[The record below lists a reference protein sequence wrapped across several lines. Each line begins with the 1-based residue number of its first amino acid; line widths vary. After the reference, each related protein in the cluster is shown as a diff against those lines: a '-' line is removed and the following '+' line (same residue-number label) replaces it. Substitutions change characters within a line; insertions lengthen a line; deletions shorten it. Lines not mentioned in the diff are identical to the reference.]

1 MPKMKMT
8 IPHTLGQDEARQR
21 VQGMISNM
29 KEQYGDKVSDLEEEW
44 SGDTGRFSLKAMG
57 MNPLFAF
64 VMAGVLVKLLGR
76 VITWT
81 TAEGAKTS
89 ALSWLYNTCCV
100 SIFGNNEYASL
111 MHALI
116 MVAIFL
122 AMCMIL
128 YRKKIFIKI

>member
-57 MNPLFAF
+57 MNLKGTLEITDNSLEVDGDLPWAAKPFQGTIEATIRER
-64 VMAGVLVKLLGR
+64 AERLL
-76 VITWT
+76 
-81 TAEGAKTS
+81 AP
-89 ALSWLYNTCCV
+89 
-100 SIFGNNEYASL
+100 
-111 MHALI
+111 
-116 MVAIFL
+116 
-122 AMCMIL
+122 
-128 YRKKIFIKI
+128 

>member
-57 MNPLFAF
+57 LNLKGTLQITDSELRVDGDLPWAAKPFQGTIEATIRER
-64 VMAGVLVKLLGR
+64 AERLL
-76 VITWT
+76 TP
-81 TAEGAKTS
+81 
-89 ALSWLYNTCCV
+89 
-100 SIFGNNEYASL
+100 
-111 MHALI
+111 
-116 MVAIFL
+116 
-122 AMCMIL
+122 
-128 YRKKIFIKI
+128 